1 MFIFDVCYI
10 FVTSDRAPGNC
21 RFIATIACENIRFL
35 SLAAKS
41 EEKRMF
47 SQAAATNAV
56 LVNILAEVK
65 ERQITATACNL
76 KRTTRFFLKSG
87 VRTTMCD
94 NVGTKCYQESTKCEG
109 TGSAKLL
116 KHIY

>member
-1 MFIFDVCYI
+1 
-10 FVTSDRAPGNC
+10 
-21 RFIATIACENIRFL
+21 
-35 SLAAKS
+35 
-41 EEKRMF
+41 MF
-47 SQAAATNAV
+47 SQAAATSAV

-109 TGSAKLL
+109 TGSAKLM
-116 KHIY
+116 KHLYMPDRIRLPLACCYLLRWAITALSVEH